1 MNTLPLQTMQ
11 ELTVSF
17 TRKKF
22 MKYKP
27 ATVKNLLIKK
37 NSDNNTFSNT
47 SFMYHLIQECG
58 IRNTV
63 DEDVYGRAVMQ
74 TVKGYTSSKESAI
87 SIFKELTAYI
97 KNRKDVVFHVEYPPI
112 PLNSTF
118 ERLMFIAKYIQD
130 PDARISD
137 LEDILWISSRTI
149 DDDLAKLHGYD
160 DDPIQIAGKQFV
172 VEDMKREND
181 RVSLPSTVHPLFLT
195 SNLTEVIITLKGLKA
210 MSNQPALKGYAIKT
224 SNDIW
229 EQLSK
234 RAKDRIM
241 EVTSELMVEDTE
253 WFASLGTDNQHTF
266 WPERT
271 CSAAGRNSMMECL
284 KNGMPCYIEY
294 RKEDGTEKIIHVDRI
309 ERWDGNTCTIR
320 IGKTTMEL
328 SLASVIRS
336 ATTPEELV

>member
-1 MNTLPLQTMQ
+1 MQ

-22 MKYKP
+22 LKYKP

-58 IRNTV
+58 NRNTV

-97 KNRKDVVFHVEYPPI
+97 KNRKDIVFHVEYPPI

-160 DDPIQIAGKQFV
+160 DDPIQICGRRFV

-195 SNLTEVIITLKGLKA
+195 SNMTEVIIILKGLKE
-210 MSNQPALKGYAIKT
+210 MSKQPALNGYAMKT
-224 SNDIW
+224 AGDIW

-234 RAKDRIM
+234 RAKDRIL
-241 EVTSELMVEDTE
+241 EVTSRLMVEDTE
-253 WFASLGTDNQHTF
+253 WFTSLNTGSQNTF
-266 WPERT
+266 WTERT
-271 CSAAGRNSMMECL
+271 CSAAGKNSLIECL
-284 KNGMPCYIEY
+284 KNNMPCYIEY
-294 RKEDGTEKIIHVDRI
+294 LNEDGTQEIIVADRI
-309 ERWDGNTCTIR
+309 VRWDGKVFSIR
-320 IGKTTMEL
+320 ENDQIMEL
-328 SLASVIRS
+328 ATDRIIRS
-336 ATTPEELV
+336 GKVPEELV